1 MENNSIRIKRP
12 KDIERLSQRVIN
24 SILKSGEEA
33 KNAGKL
39 CNLGMLWLKAFETRK
54 LEERAE
60 SAHRLACSKA
70 SRRLSMSANFSS
82 SKAFI
87 QQPMS

>member
-24 SILKSGEEA
+24 SILKSGEEV

-54 LEERAE
+54 LEEIDA
-60 SAHRLACSKA
+60 RLTKLEQAKEIA
-70 SRRLSMSANFSS
+70 R
-82 SKAFI
+82 
-87 QQPMS
+87 

>member
-24 SILKSGEEA
+24 SILKSGEEV

-54 LEERAE
+54 LEEIDA
-60 SAHRLACSKA
+60 RLTTLEHAKENT
-70 SRRLSMSANFSS
+70 R
-82 SKAFI
+82 
-87 QQPMS
+87 